1 MTHSSKQ
8 TRARWIGAFVMAI
21 VVMTSFSP
29 AFAQGSF
36 YAEEAVDGR
45 IFVFNNMKTYEIW
58 KQSGE
63 VGVSITRPGEGPN
76 GETIV
81 FDSDEAIHL
90 YNFRHGRPGEVL
102 IRPEVKKPVMK
113 VGWKDGKTSIETD
126 NAQLNISN
134 RIQLRFTQEDPESG
148 DSRGSF
154 RVRRG
159 KTKFDGWIY
168 NKNLSYELQLNW
180 PDTANPLEDANINY
194 DFGRGTKAFM
204 LKAGQFK
211 VPFGRQELISSG
223 SQQFV
228 DRSIVSNEFAKG
240 RDVGVQ
246 AWGTPMNGKFDWRAG
261 IFNGNGRTRSA
272 NDNDKF
278 QYNARLAYQ
287 PFGDVKYSESDFES
301 KDKPLFAIAGQY
313 EKNDL
318 HGASTGNDVAREI
331 VGADVVFKF
340 KGFSAFAEWFDRDN
354 DPETGA
360 SSKSGALSGQAGYFV
375 IPGKLELAARYATWD
390 PSDLVDSNDRTET
403 AVALNWFWNKHNLK
417 LQGDYRIIEDDAKDS
432 EDKEARL
439 QLQFIF

>member
-1 MTHSSKQ
+1 MKHSTQ
-8 TRARWIGAFVMAI
+8 ARATWFAAVVTAFVL
-21 VVMTSFSP
+21 MTSFSS
-29 AFAQGSF
+29 ARAQGTF
-36 YAEEAVDGR
+36 YAEVAKDGR
-45 IFVFNNMKTYEIW
+45 IYVFNNMKTYEIW

-63 VGVSITRPGEGPN
+63 VGVSITRPGEGPA
-76 GETIV
+76 GETMI

-90 YNFRHGRPGEVL
+90 YNFKHGRPGEVL
-102 IRPEVKKPVMK
+102 IRPEVKAPVMK
-113 VGWKDGKTSIETD
+113 VSWKDGKTTIDTD

-134 RIQLRFTQEDPESG
+134 RVQLRFTQEDPESG
-148 DSRGSF
+148 DSKGSF

-159 KTKFDGWIY
+159 KTKFDGWFY
-168 NKNLSYELQLNW
+168 NKNLTYELQLNW
-180 PDTANPLEDANINY
+180 PNTANPLEDANINY
-194 DFGRGTKAFM
+194 DLGRGSKVFM

-211 VPFGRQELISSG
+211 VPFGRQELTSSG

-228 DRSIVSNEFAKG
+228 DRSIVSGEFAKG
-240 RDVGVQ
+240 RDIGVQ
-246 AWGTPMNGKFDWRAG
+246 AWGMPMNGKLDWRVG

-272 NDNDKF
+272 NDND
-278 QYNARLAYQ
+278 QYQYDARLTYQ

-318 HGASTGNDVAREI
+318 HGATTGNDVAREI

-340 KGFSAFAEWFDRDN
+340 KGFSAFAEYFDRDN

-360 SSKSGALSGQAGYFV
+360 SSKSDALHGQIGYFV
-375 IPGKLELAARYATWD
+375 LPGKLEVAARYATWD
-390 PSDLVDSNDRTET
+390 PSDLVDANDRTET
-403 AVALNWFWNKHNLK
+403 GVAVNWFWNKHNLK
-417 LQGDYRIIEDDAKDS
+417 LQGDYGIVEDDAKES